1 MPCCCAHTLRTANS
15 PAYAKGEGFG
25 DSLLIEVPEGGMDML
40 FYEDEIRKV
49 SKIVGPD
56 GWSTMRL
63 QDPRVN
69 GQLRKDQMTREAEAK
84 NVAHRRKRLLNGY
97 DW

>member
-1 MPCCCAHTLRTANS
+1 
-15 PAYAKGEGFG
+15 
-25 DSLLIEVPEGGMDML
+25 ML

-69 GQLRKDQMTREAEAK
+69 GQLRKDQMARDDEAE
-84 NVAHRRKRLLNGY
+84 NMTHRRKRLLNSHN
-97 DW
+97 W